1 MQTTS
6 ELQIGQ
12 VVRSKSGRDE
22 GRVFVI
28 LEILDD
34 KYVLLVDG
42 DLRRLDKPK
51 KKKIMHLIIY
61 KTVIEDLKTK
71 VINGERFNNAY
82 IRKVLEPFNKEI

>member
-28 LEILDD
+28 LDILDD

-61 KTVIEDLKTK
+61 KTIIEDLKAK

-82 IRKVLEPFNKEI
+82 IRKMLEPFNKEI